1 MAESISVANQQ
12 ELSMTEWLAVITITL
27 LAVISPGPDFAMVSR
42 NSLTLSRRAGLVTAF
57 GIGAGVLVHVAYTLL
72 GIGLLLKNSPALFD
86 ALKLVGA
93 AYLVWLGIGMLRN
106 SSKSA
111 NVASGTAALSDL
123 AALRIGFLT
132 NALNPKTTI
141 FIVSLF
147 LQVVQPQTPLATQI
161 AYGLFISVAHVV
173 WFAVVALFFGAPK
186 IREAITGVRHWID
199 RAFGTALV
207 GFGIALAVANVMP

>member
-1 MAESISVANQQ
+1 
-12 ELSMTEWLAVITITL
+12 
-27 LAVISPGPDFAMVSR
+27 
-42 NSLTLSRRAGLVTAF
+42 
-57 GIGAGVLVHVAYTLL
+57 
-72 GIGLLLKNSPALFD
+72 
-86 ALKLVGA
+86 
-93 AYLVWLGIGMLRN
+93 MLRS

-186 IREAITGVRHWID
+186 IREAITCVRHWID